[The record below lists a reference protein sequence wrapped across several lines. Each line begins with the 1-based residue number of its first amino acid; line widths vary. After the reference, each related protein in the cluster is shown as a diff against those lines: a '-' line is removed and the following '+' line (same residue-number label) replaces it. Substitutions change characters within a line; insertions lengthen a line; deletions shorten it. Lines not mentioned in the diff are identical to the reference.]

1 MGQPT
6 DLLGW
11 QWLTPEFIRQAK
23 LMTMIWQE
31 LDTPTGCHID
41 GTHNH
46 FTILDGL
53 KNATAPITDAFLGN
67 KPSEGNNT

>member
-1 MGQPT
+1 
-6 DLLGW
+6 
-11 QWLTPEFIRQAK
+11 
-23 LMTMIWQE
+23 MTMIWQG

-53 KNATAPITDAFLGN
+53 KDAAAPITDAFLGN